1 MNTPKTFGLKLAA
14 FALTLTFAVLPG
26 TAAPKKAA
34 RTAPKAAADTVTIIN
49 SGDRLSPGYRV
60 TVTDSGAV
68 HGIVRTHSGKTTI
81 DRKGQMIGPTR
92 ERLFAD
98 LHNAEPLNRL
108 STESSNTSSTTA
120 PQASPQQGRQGRRGR
135 RGGFGNRPQPN
146 TTYTAPM
153 TGPQVFVLYRG
164 VRSPNLRA
172 ASDDKGKELY
182 QRVKQAIEVVRLPIP
197 DMP

>member
-1 MNTPKTFGLKLAA
+1 MNTPKTSGLKLAA
-14 FALTLTFAVLPG
+14 FAMTLTFAALPG
-26 TAAPKKAA
+26 TAAPRKAPMA
-34 RTAPKAAADTVTIIN
+34 AKKAAADTVTIIN

-68 HGIVRTHSGKTTI
+68 HGIVRTRSGKTTI

-92 ERLFAD
+92 DRLFAD
-98 LHNAEPLNRL
+98 LHDAEPLNRL
-108 STESSNTSSTTA
+108 STGSSNTSSNTA
-120 PQASPQQGRQGRRGR
+120 SQASPQQGRQGRRGR
-135 RGGFGNRPQPN
+135 RGSFGNRPQTPSAY
-146 TTYTAPM
+146 TTAV